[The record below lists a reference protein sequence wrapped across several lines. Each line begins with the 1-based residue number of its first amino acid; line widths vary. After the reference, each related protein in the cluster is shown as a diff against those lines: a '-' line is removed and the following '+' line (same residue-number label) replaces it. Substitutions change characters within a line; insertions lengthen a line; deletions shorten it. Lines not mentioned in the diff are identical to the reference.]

1 MAIAKST
8 AVDVQFSIKTNF
20 PDVQRQLSALRD
32 DVRSK
37 VLASAMNKTVEQA
50 KTQMI
55 REITAEYN
63 VTSTYVRDR
72 LRIKRASFK
81 GGALGIEAALI
92 GGDGKRRSANVI
104 RFAEQVVTLAQARK
118 RAKDGT
124 LGQLR
129 FKIRKSGGKR
139 IIRGAF
145 IGNQG
150 RTVFIRTSDKR
161 LPIKSVS
168 TIDVPSMFNQ
178 KKINARVVAMI
189 EAKFPELFAR
199 DAKFFTD
206 KFNKP

>member
-1 MAIAKST
+1 M
-8 AVDVQFSIKTNF
+8 QFSIKSNF

-37 VLASAMNKTVEQA
+37 VLASAINKTVEQA
-50 KTQMI
+50 RTQMI

-63 VTSTYVRDR
+63 VTSSYVRDR

-129 FKIRKSGGKR
+129 FKIRKSGGNR

-145 IGNQG
+145 IGNKG

-161 LPIKSVS
+161 LPIKAVS

-189 EAKFPELFAR
+189 QAKFPELFAR

>member
-1 MAIAKST
+1 M
-8 AVDVQFSIKTNF
+8 QFSIKTNF

-50 KTQMI
+50 RTQMI

-104 RFAEQVVTLAQARK
+104 RFGEQVVTLAQARK

-124 LGQLR
+124 LSQLR

-145 IGNQG
+145 IGNKG
-150 RTVFIRTSDKR
+150 RTVFIRTS
-161 LPIKSVS
+161 VW
-168 TIDVPSMFNQ
+168 
-178 KKINARVVAMI
+178 INCRACAEGCNV
-189 EAKFPELFAR
+189 
-199 DAKFFTD
+199 
-206 KFNKP
+206 

>member
-1 MAIAKST
+1 M
-8 AVDVQFSIKTNF
+8 QFSIKTNF

-32 DVRSK
+32 DLRSK

-145 IGNQG
+145 IGNKG

-161 LPIKSVS
+161 LPIKAVS